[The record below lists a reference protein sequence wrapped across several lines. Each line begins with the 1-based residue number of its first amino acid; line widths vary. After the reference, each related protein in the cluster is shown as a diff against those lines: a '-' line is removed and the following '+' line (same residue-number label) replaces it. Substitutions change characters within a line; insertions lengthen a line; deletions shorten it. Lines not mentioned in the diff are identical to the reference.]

1 MRKKFIDAFNQKLF
15 QDLIPEEEVKSEQGF
30 FTNVVAN
37 LQVKVKNLHVRF
49 ESNNPYF
56 SNDFFSLGATL
67 EKLEIHTTNEDFE
80 IMYMD
85 RKAQKPLYKILK
97 IKNLGL
103 YCKPKDKFISGP
115 GMGNKEQRIRQL
127 SQLFSFGQN
136 KII

>member
-15 QDLIPEEEVKSEQGF
+15 QGLIPEDEVKSEQGF

-85 RKAQKPLYKILK
+85 R
-97 IKNLGL
+97 
-103 YCKPKDKFISGP
+103 
-115 GMGNKEQRIRQL
+115 
-127 SQLFSFGQN
+127 
-136 KII
+136 